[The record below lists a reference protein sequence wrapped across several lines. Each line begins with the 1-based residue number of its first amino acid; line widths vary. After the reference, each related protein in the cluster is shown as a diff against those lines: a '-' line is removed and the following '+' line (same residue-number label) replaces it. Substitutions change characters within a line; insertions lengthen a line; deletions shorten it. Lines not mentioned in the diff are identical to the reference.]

1 METTNFSFLK
11 KYEPLFFQLATTA
24 EKAFSADPNTT
35 LLKLRQ
41 LGEALAQDVAC
52 RIGLDVGECPTQH
65 ELLYQIND
73 RGTQAPLLC
82 ICKSCSGNGYRCIL
96 HSKQGT

>member
-24 EKAFSADPNTT
+24 DKAFSADLNTT
-35 LLKLRQ
+35 LLKFRQ
-41 LGEALAQDVAC
+41 SGEALAQDMAYRV
-52 RIGLDVGECPTQH
+52 GLNVGMRPTKH

-82 ICKSCSGNGYRCIL
+82 ICKSCSGNGYWCIL